1 MLWDSKVK
9 SYWFFFT
16 FRRLKDTKV
25 TKFTAP
31 QIEEAATLEIQDYQK
46 KKKNS
51 CKIWKKILG
60 CRDPRCKH
68 ENPSN
73 TISNMMKIIG
83 INLIK
88 KSYIKVMKVSWNV
101 MKSH

>member
-46 KKKNS
+46 KKKRRIHVRS
-51 CKIWKKILG
+51 EKKFL
-60 CRDPRCKH
+60 DA
-68 ENPSN
+68 
-73 TISNMMKIIG
+73 G
-83 INLIK
+83 IQD
-88 KSYIKVMKVSWNV
+88 VSTRIRV
-101 MKSH
+101 IQ